1 MVEASCCDRQ
11 SVDLAVGF
19 GVSALAV
26 GILTLVLVVSILP
39 PLGFFAMSA
48 PAAVFGLLK
57 VRIGELVL
65 VGGAISLEVVVE
77 NVVEIGRVSPHFVP
91 FVLAYGGL
99 GALVLGGGLALGLAA
114 ALSPRLRPL
123 PQLEV
128 VPGLARGSESLY
140 LRILLI
146 LVEVATDC
154 HLAELLIDPRS
165 RIALQKLLVVELAF
179 FVLRIAIM
187 RRRLRFLRVR
197 CLLLARPERLDDVL
211 AVCQDQILEL
221 LPGEL
226 LVVGRDVA
234 PQVPDIMHAPA
245 KPTLHAFEFAI
256 WRHRGV
262 DMGEGLALGLASV
275 ARDVDVG
282 VHIEF
287 ERSEGRHGELL

>member
-1 MVEASCCDRQ
+1 MVEASCCDSQ
-11 SVDLAVGF
+11 SVDLAVGS

-39 PLGFFAMSA
+39 PLGFFTMSA
-48 PAAVFGLLK
+48 TAAVFGLLK

-65 VGGAISLEVVVE
+65 VGGAMSLEVVVE

-99 GALVLGGGLALGLAA
+99 GALVLGGRLALGLAA

-211 AVCQDQILEL
+211 AVCQGQILEL

-245 KPTLHAFEFAI
+245 KPTLYAFEDAI

-262 DMGEGLALGLASV
+262 VLGEGLALGLASV
-275 ARDVDVG
+275 ARDVNVG

-287 ERSEGRHGELL
+287 ERSIGRHGKLL

>member
-26 GILTLVLVVSILP
+26 GIHTLVLVVSILP

-99 GALVLGGGLALGLAA
+99 GALVLGGRLALGLAA

-165 RIALQKLLVVELAF
+165 RIALLKLLVVELAF
-179 FVLRIAIM
+179 FMLRIAIM

-234 PQVPDIMHAPA
+234 PQVPDILHAPA

>member
-77 NVVEIGRVSPHFVP
+77 NVVEIGRVSPP
-91 FVLAYGGL
+91 FR
-99 GALVLGGGLALGLAA
+99 
-114 ALSPRLRPL
+114 SIRPRLRRSGCPCPWRQARPRLCPL

-128 VPGLARGSESLY
+128 VPGLTRGSESLY

-165 RIALQKLLVVELAF
+165 RIALLKLLVVELAF

-245 KPTLHAFEFAI
+245 KPTLHAFEVAI

-262 DMGEGLALGLASV
+262 VMGDGLALGLASV
-275 ARDVDVG
+275 ARDVNVG

-287 ERSEGRHGELL
+287 ERSVGRHGEFL